1 MGAVAHQIITVAE
14 RQVGLPLPYL
24 HTPADASAVAF
35 AKWLAATPATTHR
48 KAAPRDAWH
57 LARLAATHA
66 QDCGTCVQVVV
77 HMARQDGVPAET
89 LRAALDGR
97 EEDLSEPERVAVG
110 FGRAVASN
118 APDVLDW
125 VRRAEEAFGY
135 AAHVELAMA
144 VAMCQ
149 IFPVVKRGL
158 GQAVAC
164 SLVTV
169 EV

>member
-1 MGAVAHQIITVAE
+1 MGAVTHQIITVAE

-24 HTPADASAVAF
+24 HTLADASPSAF
-35 AKWLAATPATTHR
+35 AKWMLAMPAASHR
-48 KAAPRDAWH
+48 RAAPRDAWH
-57 LARLAATHA
+57 LARLAATQV
-66 QDCGTCVQVVV
+66 QDCGTCVQIV
-77 HMARQDGVPAET
+77 ATAACRDDVPAET

-97 EEDLSEPERVAVG
+97 EEDLGDEDQLALG
-110 FGRAVASN
+110 FGRAVASQ

-125 VRRAEEAFGY
+125 VARVEDTFGHE
-135 AAHVELAMA
+135 AHVELALA

-149 IFPVVKRGL
+149 IFPVLKRGL

-164 SLVTV
+164 ALVTV